1 MNMKKNFAGLLIIT
15 AVFLLLFVFINA
27 DSKQD
32 TKKFVQLTG
41 YLLGAPPAGMEDV
54 VDELNKRL
62 KDDINASVE
71 INHIDWGDLQSKYPL
86 LLVSGQDFDFIYTAN
101 WAFYFQQAA
110 RGAFMEIT
118 EDMLKTYMPLYY
130 KALPK
135 AAYAETKVKG
145 KMYMLPTSTPDKKM
159 PVAII
164 RADLRKKYNVPEIK
178 KFSDLE
184 KYFEAIKKN
193 EKDMVPML
201 LDKSYDIGQPMGAL
215 RADFGDYYF
224 DVLYSTGGG
233 SGCDFGLDDKSN
245 KVLYTLEGENF
256 VNQQKAA
263 IIMKSWYEKGYV
275 NKDAFSNSVQSK
287 TSFNLGK
294 SALGFGNS
302 QNIQSNIAEAVA
314 KGWEVEIVPLL
325 NINGHYIADP
335 FINNGVALPASCK
348 NPERTL
354 MFLDRIMQDKSY
366 DYLVYF
372 GIEGKHYVIKDG
384 KISDPPGI
392 TADKNPYP
400 PDASG
405 FWFTNKDHFLPLA
418 SWTDSYSKLKNDMK
432 KYLVPSIFQVIAF
445 DTTKIKTELAT
456 VNQVMVQYGNPIGIG
471 AVKDVD
477 ARYKLLDEKLKA
489 AGVMKIKA
497 EIQKQVDAY
506 IKSIK

>member
-1 MNMKKNFAGLLIIT
+1 MKKIIMKSLAMVLIL
-15 AVFLLLFVFINA
+15 VFLSSTIIA
-27 DSKQD
+27 QTKID
-32 TKKFVQLTG
+32 TKKYVKLNG
-41 YLLGAPPAGMEDV
+41 YLLGGPPPGMEDV

-62 KDDINASVE
+62 KQDINAEVE

-86 LLVSGQDFDFIYTAN
+86 LLISGQDFDFIYTAN

-110 RGAFMEIT
+110 RGAFLEIT
-118 EDMLKTYMPLYY
+118 EDMLKNYMPLHF
-130 KALPK
+130 KALPRE
-135 AAYAETKVKG
+135 AYAETKVKG
-145 KMYMLPTSTPDKKM
+145 KMYMIPTSTPDKKM

-184 KYFEAIKKN
+184 KYFDVIKRN
-193 EKDMVPML
+193 EKEMVPML

-215 RADFGDYYF
+215 RAEFGDYYF

-245 KVLYTLEGENF
+245 KVIYTLEGEDF
-256 VNQQKAA
+256 ANQLKAA
-263 IIMKSWYEKGYV
+263 KIMKSWYEKGYV

-294 SALGFGNS
+294 SAIGFGNS
-302 QNIQSNIAEAVA
+302 QNIQSNIAEAIA
-314 KGWEVEIVPLL
+314 KGWEVEIIPLL

-335 FINNGVALPASCK
+335 YINNGVALPATCK

-384 KISDPPGI
+384 KIDLPPGL

-418 SWTDSYSKLKNDMK
+418 SWTKEYGKLKNDMK
-432 KYLVPSIFQVIAF
+432 RYLVPSIFQVIAF

-471 AVKDVD
+471 AVKDVEEQ
-477 ARYKLLDEKLKA
+477 YKLLDQKLKA

-506 IKSIK
+506 LKYHK